1 MKKLGRNQPCHC
13 GSGKKYKHC
22 HGRVVDAPARPAFIN
37 PVLKRIPLSQV
48 PAPVM
53 HTFQQRKREQ
63 AAFEAAHGKGRPLI
77 SMEFKDWRFVAV
89 GNELH
94 FSPAAT
100 TRFFPDFLGNYVR
113 GLLGKEWGEAEL
125 KKLLQ
130 NRHQILQWYDAVCEF
145 QQTLKP
151 DSDGYYRRIEPSGA
165 LNCWLRLAY
174 DLYLIKHNA
183 KLQKRILD
191 RLKDPKQFQGAR
203 FELCVTAAMVVAGF
217 EINYEDE
224 QDRSRKHPEFL
235 ARRGELL
242 VAVEA
247 KSRHRDGVLG
257 FHSPKSP
264 VTDKVAA
271 EGILR
276 DALGKNPG
284 HPYFIFLEVNM
295 PPDKKPIDEQNP
307 WFKELD
313 DSAKNLQNEWE
324 PDDPFS
330 ANAIFFCN
338 DPSHY
343 VPEAVVPGQSF
354 WTYEVVV
361 RRKTM
366 YPIAEDVGMSVARAL
381 LHRAN
386 IPNQFPPE

>member
-1 MKKLGRNQPCHC
+1 MKKIGRNQPCHC

-22 HGRVVDAPARPAFIN
+22 HGKIVDAPVRPPFVK
-37 PVLKRIPLSQV
+37 PVLNPIPWSRV
-48 PAPVM
+48 PPAVRQKFEQ
-53 HTFQQRKREQ
+53 HQRER
-63 AAFEAAHGKGRPLI
+63 AAFQAAHGKGKPMI
-77 SMEFKDWRFVAV
+77 STEFKDWRFVAV

-94 FSPAAT
+94 FAPSAKT
-100 TRFFPDFLGNYVR
+100 KFFPDFLTGYLG
-113 GLLGKEWGEAEL
+113 GLLGKEWGEAEMR
-125 KKLLQ
+125 KPLQ
-130 NRHQILQWYDAVCEF
+130 DRHQILQWYDAVCEY
-145 QQTLKP
+145 QQTVKP
-151 DSDGYYRRIEPSGA
+151 DPDGYYRTEPSGA
-165 LNCWLRLAY
+165 MNCWFRLAY

-224 QDRSRKHPEFL
+224 ADGSRKHPEFL

-247 KSRHRDGVLG
+247 KSRHRNGVLG
-257 FHSPKSP
+257 FRSSGSSI
-264 VTDKVAA
+264 TDKVAV

-276 DALGKNPG
+276 DALGKKPS
-284 HPYFIFLEVNM
+284 HPYFIFVEVNM
-295 PPDKKPIDEQNP
+295 PPDKKPIDELNP
-307 WFKELD
+307 WFKEMD
-313 DSAKNLQNEWE
+313 ETARNLQTEWE
-324 PDDPFS
+324 PDDGFP

-343 VPEAVVPGQSF
+343 VQTAVVPGQSF
-354 WTYEVVV
+354 WAYEVAV

-366 YPIAEDVGMSVARAL
+366 YPIAEEVGMSVARAML
-381 LHRAN
+381 QRPN
-386 IPNQFPPE
+386 IPNHFPPE